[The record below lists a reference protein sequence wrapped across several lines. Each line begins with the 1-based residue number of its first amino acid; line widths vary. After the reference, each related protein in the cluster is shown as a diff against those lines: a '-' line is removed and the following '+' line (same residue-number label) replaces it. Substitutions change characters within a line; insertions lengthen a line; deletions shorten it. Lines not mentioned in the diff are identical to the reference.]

1 MSGYERCVV
10 TFLDILGF
18 RSLLGRKSAEEI
30 ASDLV
35 KFRKFTEGDEP
46 HQPRR
51 MKDYR
56 LQSEVRAE
64 IISDAIVRVRTTE
77 TQYQDGPFVWELL
90 DLLHIQIDCIANG
103 ILIRGAMQIGDMHLG
118 MSLEGPVFGQALVD
132 AYLMEENDVVF
143 PMIAVD
149 QEVVRQHL
157 KDERLWLE
165 GHSARDEQDY
175 ADRLLAQDER
185 GIWFID
191 YLRASL
197 NEMDAYYHGWIEF
210 LRMHRDLISREL
222 NAGHPERVREKFDWL
237 RDYHNRT
244 VNKARRSF
252 DVDEGIEEF
261 GDRLENI
268 FADLIVP
275 E

>member
-18 RSLLGRKSAEEI
+18 RSLLARKSAEEI

-35 KFRKFTEGDEP
+35 KFREFTEGDEP
-46 HQPRR
+46 YQPQR
-51 MKDYR
+51 MKDCR
-56 LQSEVRAE
+56 IQSEVRAE

-90 DLLHIQIDCIANG
+90 DLLHIQIDCIASG
-103 ILIRGAMQIGDMHLG
+103 ILIRGAMRIGDMHLG
-118 MSLEGPVFGQALVD
+118 MGLEGPVFGQALVD

-149 QEVVRQHL
+149 QDVVRQHVN
-157 KDERLWLE
+157 DERLWRE
-165 GHSARDEQDY
+165 GHSAQDEQDY
-175 ADRLLAQDER
+175 ANKFLAQDER
-185 GIWFID
+185 GIWFIA

-197 NEMDAYYHGWIEF
+197 NEMDTYYHGWIDF
-210 LRMHRDLISREL
+210 LRLHRDLIVREL
-222 NAGHPERVREKFDWL
+222 NAGHPERVNEKFEWL

-244 VNKARRSF
+244 VNAARRGF

-268 FADLIVP
+268 FADLIAP